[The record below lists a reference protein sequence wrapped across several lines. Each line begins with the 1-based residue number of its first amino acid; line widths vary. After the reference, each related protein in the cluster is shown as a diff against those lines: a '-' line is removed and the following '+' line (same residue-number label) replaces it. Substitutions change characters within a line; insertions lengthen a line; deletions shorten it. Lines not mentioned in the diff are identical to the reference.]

1 MAFMTVE
8 YDLCAPGRNYDELYE
23 AIKSYCVNAPITEST
38 WFIKTDETCVQV
50 RNKLMAHMDKND
62 RIFVAALTGSAAWHN
77 VLCDSASLKRT
88 LEGR

>member
-1 MAFMTVE
+1 MSSKIIS
-8 YDLCAPGRNYDELYE
+8 YDLCAPGRNYDELYK
-23 AIKSYCVNAPITEST
+23 AIKSYGTWAHITEST

-50 RNKLMAHMDKND
+50 RNKLMTHMDKND